1 MSSPTSLVRVTIVAT
16 AIGLIAAA
24 CSSGGSDSSSPS
36 GASGSAAAP
45 SGEITFLVS
54 STPTVDNLIKL
65 IPDFTAQTGIKV
77 NVANIDYDAMT
88 QKETLDLRSKTGQY
102 DAFWVEGTF
111 LPRYVGQLNGLE
123 PIAEYAT
130 SQGVDL
136 PTSDLASTL
145 VDNFS
150 VDGTLYAMPFENTLM
165 MSAVR
170 DDIYQQGGLQPATT
184 LPDYL
189 SNVQALND
197 PPTVYGTE
205 IMGQQGEPVFY
216 EWVNWLWGEGGDLFD
231 SAGTPTLDTPEAIK
245 ATDDLL
251 TLAKSA
257 PAGVANYS
265 WDQAA
270 TSFATGQ
277 VSTAVL
283 FSDQT
288 PGLLDPSN
296 SKVIGKWSYV
306 PFPGDKATAFGGYAW
321 AMNASSSNKPAT
333 LAFIKWATSAE
344 VSKQLVPDGS
354 SPPQTSVQTDAT
366 LQAKYPWLK
375 AEAEASSRAIVP
387 IKNTAY
393 FDLVD
398 ALSTDLNAALT
409 GSMTPDEAMADAQS
423 KWEEILASQ

>member
-1 MSSPTSLVRVTIVAT
+1 MS
-16 AIGLIAAA
+16 
-24 CSSGGSDSSSPS
+24 
-36 GASGSAAAP
+36 
-45 SGEITFLVS
+45 
-54 STPTVDNLIKL
+54 
-65 IPDFTAQTGIKV
+65 
-77 NVANIDYDAMT
+77 
-88 QKETLDLRSKTGQY
+88 
-102 DAFWVEGTF
+102 
-111 LPRYVGQLNGLE
+111 
-123 PIAEYAT
+123 
-130 SQGVDL
+130 
-136 PTSDLASTL
+136 STL

-150 VDGTLYAMPFENTLM
+150 VDGKLYAMPFENTLM

-170 DDIYQQGGLQPATT
+170 NDLYEQANLTPATT
-184 LPDYL
+184 LPEYL

-231 SAGTPTLDTPEAIK
+231 TAGAPTLNTPEAIK
-245 ATDDLL
+245 ATEDLI
-251 TLAKSA
+251 TLSKSA
-257 PAGVANYS
+257 PPGVANYS

-296 SKVIGKWSYV
+296 SKVIDKWSYV
-306 PFPGDKATAFGGYAW
+306 PFPGDKPTAFGGYAW
-321 AMNASSSNKPAT
+321 AMNASSQNKPAA
-333 LAFIKWATSAE
+333 LAFIQWATSAE

-354 SPPQTSVQTDAT
+354 SPPQTSVQTDPA
-366 LQAKYPWLK
+366 LQSKYPWLK

-423 KWEEILASQ
+423 KWEDILASQ

>member
-1 MSSPTSLVRVTIVAT
+1 MTARTRRRRVAGVLALM
-16 AIGLIAAA
+16 GLIAAA
-24 CSSGGSDSSSPS
+24 CSSGGGGDASVAPS
-36 GASGSAAAP
+36 GASAAAP

-54 STPTVDNLIKL
+54 STPTVDNLIKM

-102 DAFWVEGTF
+102 DAMWVEGTF
-111 LPRYVGQLNGLE
+111 LPRYVSQLAGLE
-123 PIAEYAT
+123 PIGDYAAG
-130 SQGVDL
+130 QGVDL
-136 PTSDLASTL
+136 HLSDYSQTL

-150 VDGTLYAMPFENTLM
+150 VEGALYAMPFENTLM
-165 MSAVR
+165 MAAVR
-170 DDIYQQGGLQPATT
+170 DDLYQKAGLTPATT
-184 LPDYL
+184 LAEYL
-189 SNVQALND
+189 SNVQALNA
-197 PPTVYGTE
+197 PPSVYGTE

-231 SAGTPTLDTPEAIK
+231 ASGAATLNTPEAIK
-245 ATDDLL
+245 ATNDLL
-251 TLAKSA
+251 TLTKSA
-257 PAGVANYS
+257 PAGVANFS

-270 TSFATGQ
+270 TSFATGE

-296 SKVIGKWSYV
+296 SKVIGKWSYS
-306 PFPGDKATAFGGYAW
+306 PFPGDKSTAFGGYAW
-321 AMNASSSNKPAT
+321 AMNANSQNKPAA
-333 LAFIKWATSAE
+333 LAFINWATSAE
-344 VSKQLVPDGS
+344 TVAALVPDGS
-354 SPPQTSVQTDAT
+354 SPPRTSVQEDAA
-366 LQAKYPWLK
+366 LQQKYPWLK
-375 AEAEASSRAIVP
+375 AEAAASSRAVVP

-409 GSMTPDEAMADAQS
+409 GSMTPEQAMADAQS
-423 KWEEILASQ
+423 QWEQILASQ